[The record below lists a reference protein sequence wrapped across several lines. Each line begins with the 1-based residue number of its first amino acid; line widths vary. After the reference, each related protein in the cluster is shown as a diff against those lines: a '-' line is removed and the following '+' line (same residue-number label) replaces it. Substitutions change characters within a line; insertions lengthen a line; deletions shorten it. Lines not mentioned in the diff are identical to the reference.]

1 MLFLYLLIKNKK
13 LFFFTIVKLS
23 QFRFD
28 LLNLVHQNS
37 EMRIFQH
44 EVKLVDVDNFADV
57 DAQAMV
63 LNT

>member
-1 MLFLYLLIKNKK
+1 MLFLYLLIKIKK